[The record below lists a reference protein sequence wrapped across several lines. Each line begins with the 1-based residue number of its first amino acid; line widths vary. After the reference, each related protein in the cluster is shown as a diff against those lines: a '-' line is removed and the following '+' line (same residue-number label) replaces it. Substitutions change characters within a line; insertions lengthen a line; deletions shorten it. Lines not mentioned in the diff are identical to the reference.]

1 MASRMDKYYVKRSEE
16 PNRRDKNQLLYDR
29 LEYLEQDDKTH
40 LIDSLSRTIESDLAK
55 LDEIL
60 KGCADY
66 KRDLEQQAL
75 KKDID
80 ILNEQI
86 YDSKYMRSNTRYHN
100 SSKNVITGNNRKI
113 KRVKAKDK
121 KIRELIDMILN
132 TSYSSKY
139 GFENPNKLKCFDYQ
153 EEINETRRVK
163 KKSDK
168 FLEISKIFQFLDSDD
183 TSDERKLNLRVKAI
197 VGIIFL
203 INTIIIVFM
212 ICNAL
217 K

>member
-1 MASRMDKYYVKRSEE
+1 MASRMDKYYGERSEDL
-16 PNRRDKNQLLYDR
+16 NRNQKNQLLYDR
-29 LEYLEQDDKTH
+29 LEYLEEDDKTH

-75 KKDID
+75 KKDLD
-80 ILNEQI
+80 ILNDQT
-86 YDSKYMRSNTRYHN
+86 YDSKYMRTNTRYHN
-100 SSKNVITGNNRKI
+100 SAKNVITGNNRKI

-132 TSYSSKY
+132 TSYSNKY
-139 GFENPNKLKCFDYQ
+139 GYENPNKSKYFDYQ
-153 EEINETRRVK
+153 EEIKETRRVK
-163 KKSDK
+163 KKSEK

>member
-1 MASRMDKYYVKRSEE
+1 MASRMDKYYGERSEDL
-16 PNRRDKNQLLYDR
+16 NRNQKNQLLYDR
-29 LEYLEQDDKTH
+29 LEYLEEDDKTH

-75 KKDID
+75 KKDLD
-80 ILNEQI
+80 ILNDQT
-86 YDSKYMRSNTRYHN
+86 YDSKYMRTNTRYHN
-100 SSKNVITGNNRKI
+100 IAKNVITGNNRKI

-132 TSYSSKY
+132 TSYSNKY
-139 GFENPNKLKCFDYQ
+139 GYENPNKSKYFDYQ
-153 EEINETRRVK
+153 EEIKETRRVK
-163 KKSDK
+163 KKSEK

>member
-1 MASRMDKYYVKRSEE
+1 MASRMDKYYGERSEDL
-16 PNRRDKNQLLYDR
+16 NRSQKNQLLYDR
-29 LEYLEQDDKTH
+29 LEYLEEDDKTH
-40 LIDSLSRTIESDLAK
+40 LIDSLSRTIENDLAK

-66 KRDLEQQAL
+66 KRDLEQQAI
-75 KKDID
+75 KKDLD
-80 ILNEQI
+80 ILNDQI
-86 YDSKYMRSNTRYHN
+86 YDGKYMRTNTRYHN
-100 SSKNVITGNNRKI
+100 ISKNVITGNNRKI

-132 TSYSSKY
+132 TSYSNKYGYENSNKSKY
-139 GFENPNKLKCFDYQ
+139 YDYQ
-153 EEINETRRVK
+153 EELKETRRVK
-163 KKSDK
+163 KKSEK
-168 FLEISKIFQFLDSDD
+168 FIEISKIFQFLDSDD

-212 ICNAL
+212 ICNSL